1 MTLQNLK
8 ALRVLCETKCL
19 ELQLPRRSNRI
30 LRASWIV
37 CVLGLLLTGVAVG
50 EEAHEVTWADLLPK
64 EPVAFDDPFEKLSEE
79 QLRDL
84 AMVARNRYLIENG
97 KDDADGPNAAE
108 EKRLVAK
115 LEGEGIDVDWLMSQ
129 RERVAEMRR
138 QRAEAV
144 DDGIDGQR
152 IRIPGYIL
160 PLAVE
165 EGRVT
170 EFLLVPWVGA
180 CIHTPPPPPNQMIHV
195 SCPAGTEDRGRFAA
209 VWLEGPIRLEPASY
223 DLFLVD
229 GTASVNVAYT
239 LQAESIAPYSS
250 RKSDALSKVDAP
262 ALTPD
267 HGWWQNLQTRVSILF
282 TRTMTDIRDRESS
295 GPLWIG
301 VLVAFLYGV
310 VHTLG
315 PGHGK
320 AVVVSY
326 FVGHGGSL
334 ARGLRMGT
342 QIAVFHVLSAVVVV
356 WLTDFAVREATGN
369 APSDYR
375 LVKLVSYAGIIAIGT
390 FMLWKAIQG
399 ERKRAGHEHDHN
411 HNHHH
416 EGGCHACEA
425 IARREKGPTGWLALA
440 VGSVPCTGALL
451 ILLFGM
457 ANNLLGPAILMVV
470 AISVGMAAA
479 MSGIGIL
486 AILGRRSIDRRLNV
500 ERRADFASRACIAA
514 AALVFLIGSGLFSMT
529 LIYKNEPVVGNVTQ
543 ALTELG
549 VLDVLEVTQ
558 SEVGQKHQPNK

>member
-1 MTLQNLK
+1 
-8 ALRVLCETKCL
+8 
-19 ELQLPRRSNRI
+19 
-30 LRASWIV
+30 
-37 CVLGLLLTGVAVG
+37 LLLTGVAVG

-64 EPVAFDDPFEKLSEE
+64 EPVAFDDPFEKLSGE

-84 AMVARNRYLIENG
+84 AMVARIRYLIESG
-97 KDDADGPNAAE
+97 KADADGHDAAE

-115 LEGEGIDVDWLMSQ
+115 LKGEGIDVDWLLSQ
-129 RERVAEMRR
+129 RKRVAEMRR

-144 DDGIDGQR
+144 DDGIDGQK
-152 IRIPGYIL
+152 IRIPGYVL

-165 EGRVT
+165 GGRVT

-195 SCPAGTEDRGRFAA
+195 SYPAGTEDRGRFVAI
-209 VWLEGPIRLEPASY
+209 WLEGRIRLEPASY

-229 GTASVNVAYT
+229 GTASINVAYT
-239 LQAESIAPYSS
+239 LQAERIAPYSS
-250 RKSDALSKVDAP
+250 RESNGLSKVDVP

-267 HGWWQNLQTRVSILF
+267 HGWWENLQTRVSILF
-282 TRTMTDIRDRESS
+282 TRTMTAIRDRNSS

-334 ARGLRMGT
+334 VRGLQMGT
-342 QIAVFHVLSAVVVV
+342 QIAVFHVLSAVVVIWV
-356 WLTDFAVREATGN
+356 TDFAVRQATGN

-399 ERKRAGHEHDHN
+399 VRKQARHTHDHDHN
-411 HNHHH
+411 HHD
-416 EGGCHACEA
+416 EGGCHACQA
-425 IARREKGPTGWLALA
+425 IARRQQGPTDWLALA
-440 VGSVPCTGALL
+440 VGAVPCTGALL
-451 ILLFGM
+451 ILLSGM
-457 ANNLLGPAILMVV
+457 ANNLLGPAILMVA
-470 AISVGMAAA
+470 AISVGMAVA

-486 AILGRRSIDRRLNV
+486 AILGRRSIDRRLNE
-500 ERRADFASRACIAA
+500 ERRASFASRARIAA

-529 LIYKNEPVVGNVTQ
+529 LIY
-543 ALTELG
+543 
-549 VLDVLEVTQ
+549 
-558 SEVGQKHQPNK
+558 